1 MKEAISEIGTRL
13 EGKGDPLLH
22 GVTKEGITT
31 AMMFKSDIQHCVTD
45 IVADAI
51 KERHKN
57 GMAKHW
63 GAAVLD
69 LIKMCLVLEYKDD
82 AKRKRLNNWKS
93 HCGVGVDKYSCGVH
107 DIG

>member
-1 MKEAISEIGTRL
+1 
-13 EGKGDPLLH
+13 
-22 GVTKEGITT
+22 
-31 AMMFKSDIQHCVTD
+31 MFKSDIQRCVTD

-51 KERHKN
+51 KECHKN

-69 LIKMCLVLEYKDD
+69 LIKMCLVLECKDN

-93 HCGVGVDKYSCGVH
+93 HCGGGC
-107 DIG
+107 